1 VNRVLLST
9 LAASLLA
16 ATAARAAN
24 PVVVIETSMGPIK
37 VELFE
42 DKSPITVKN
51 FLSYVD
57 KKFYDGT
64 VFHRVIP
71 DFMIQGGGFE
81 PGMKVKKTDSPIK
94 NEAENGLSNTR
105 GTLAMAR
112 TPIPDSATA
121 QFFVNLKDNVRL
133 NHRADPNNPAGYCVF
148 GKVIDGMNVVD
159 QIKDVPTETRRLR
172 DTLTG
177 RPAIHADVPKEDVI
191 IKSVRRSS

>member
-1 VNRVLLST
+1 
-9 LAASLLA
+9 
-16 ATAARAAN
+16 
-24 PVVVIETSMGPIK
+24 MGPIK

-42 DKSPITVKN
+42 DKSPTTVKN

-94 NEAENGLSNTR
+94 NEAQNGLSNTR

-121 QFFVNLKDNVRL
+121 QFFINLKDNFRL
-133 NHRADPNNPAGYCVF
+133 NYRADPNNPAGYCVF

>member
-1 VNRVLLST
+1 VNRLLLWT
-9 LAASLLA
+9 VAAGLLA
-16 ATAARAAN
+16 ATASRAAN
-24 PVVVIETSMGPIK
+24 PVLVIETSMGPIK

-64 VFHRVIP
+64 VFHRVMP
-71 DFMIQGGGFE
+71 GFMIQGGGFE
-81 PGMKVKKTDSPIK
+81 PGMKLKKTDSPIK
-94 NEAENGLSNTR
+94 NEAENGLSNSR

-112 TPIPDSATA
+112 TDNPNSATA
-121 QFFVNLKDNVRL
+121 QFFINLKDNAFLDHGANPRS
-133 NHRADPNNPAGYCVF
+133 PAGYCVF

-159 QIKDVPTETRRLR
+159 QIKDVPTETRR
-172 DTLTG
+172 DTET
-177 RPAIHADVPKEDVI
+177 RQSHEHVPKEDVI